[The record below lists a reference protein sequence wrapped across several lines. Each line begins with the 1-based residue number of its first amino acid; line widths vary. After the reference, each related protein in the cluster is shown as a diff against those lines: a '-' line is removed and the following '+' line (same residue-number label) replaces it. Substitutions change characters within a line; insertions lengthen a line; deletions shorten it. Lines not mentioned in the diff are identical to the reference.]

1 LHPKVTILVEMK
13 KIKILVVLLMAAVM
27 ANATNDS
34 LVHNLNFNVG
44 GGYHSLIYKPL
55 DGKWKGAFDGL
66 VGFNYQVMFTD
77 SWGLSVGAQL
87 SNNRASAVYNF
98 TVDASSYAH
107 PDMVD
112 GGTYTAEKQYTNWAE
127 RQRVMAL
134 DIPIQAVYMHAI
146 NNKWDLRTA
155 LGLDLNFVAQNK
167 YFTYDGQ
174 YTMTGYNNGVALD
187 PVPSAGF
194 ETRDYGVTGSYN
206 NMLPINVGLSF
217 DLGARYRFVET
228 AGFYF
233 GVYCQ
238 YGFVNYLKATNQDM
252 FTVGEEGPVYN
263 GAWNSDRVNA
273 VNPLQVGIKLGF
285 DIYLH
290 KTESAA
296 GKKRRLA
303 REKAIADSIAAAE
316 RAKFLA
322 DSLAEAERLRQ
333 EQLRLE
339 RERAERERL
348 AKEDA
353 AERLRK
359 REKFIRDSIAAAIA
373 ADSVRLAAL
382 QKELDRLANIINL
395 NVHFQQFKS
404 TPILNEKGEQAMKD
418 LSALMKKNP
427 DITLNVIGHTDD
439 VGEEEANIRMG
450 QMRADE
456 FKLVM
461 IAAGIP
467 AKRLVTDSKGES
479 EPIASN
485 ATAAG
490 KALNRRIQL
499 KPTAYV
505 SDEAVREAMERMAK
519 AEGMSAEQLD
529 RYLDHAPDTMEI
541 KPLTQVKREELEKN
555 IYVMRKQAVYRGTG
569 TKGSVT
575 LTKIGDEAARIV
587 RSILIAYPHLA
598 IEIIGNTDNT
608 GNSKDNMITGQYKAE
623 RFRETLIGMGFPVDR
638 IYCNSNG
645 DKKPIAD
652 NATPEGRA
660 KNKRF
665 EVEIIELKNNADKE
679 NHQKEDGERMRA
691 IEGVTNR

>member
-1 LHPKVTILVEMK
+1 MK
-13 KIKILVVLLMAAVM
+13 KITILVVLMMTAVM
-27 ANATNDS
+27 ANAINDS
-34 LVHNLNFNVG
+34 LVHNINFNIG

-55 DGKWKGAFDGL
+55 DGKWKGSLDGM

-77 SWGLSVGAQL
+77 SWGLSVGAQVM
-87 SNNRASAVYNF
+87 NNRASAVYNY
-98 TVDASSYAH
+98 TVDASNYVH
-107 PDMVD
+107 PGMAMGSVYSAQK
-112 GGTYTAEKQYTNWAE
+112 TYTNWSE
-127 RQRVMAL
+127 RQRTVSVDL
-134 DIPIQAVYMHAI
+134 PIQAIYQYAI
-146 NNKWDLRTA
+146 NQKWALRTG
-155 LGLDLNFVAQNK
+155 LGLDFSFLAMNK
-167 YFTYDGQ
+167 FYTYDGQ
-174 YTMTGYNNGVALD
+174 YSMTAYNGDVALN
-187 PVPSAGF
+187 PVPQAGF
-194 ETRDYGVTGSYN
+194 EIRDYGITGSYN
-206 NMLPINVGLSF
+206 NVLPINVGLSF
-217 DLGARYRFVET
+217 DFGARYKFVET
-228 AGFYF
+228 SGIYF
-233 GVYCQ
+233 GIYCQ
-238 YGFVNYLKATNQDM
+238 YGFVNYLKASNQDM
-252 FTVGEEGPVYN
+252 FTVSDNGPVYN
-263 GAWNSDRVNA
+263 GAWNSDRVSA
-273 VNPLQVGIKLGF
+273 VNPLQVGVKFGF
-285 DIYLH
+285 DINLN
-290 KTESAA
+290 KTESSA
-296 GKKRRLA
+296 GRKRRLA

-339 RERAERERL
+339 RERLERERL
-348 AKEDA
+348 AREEA

-359 REKFIRDSIAAAIA
+359 REQFIRDSIAAAIA
-373 ADSVRLAAL
+373 ADSARLAAL

-529 RYLDHAPDTMEI
+529 KYLDHGVDTMEI
-541 KPLTQVKREELEKN
+541 KPLTKAKREELEKN
-555 IYVMRKQAVYRGTG
+555 IYIMRRQAVYRGTS
-569 TKGSVT
+569 TKGAVT

-587 RSILIAYPHLA
+587 RSIMIAYPHLA

-608 GNSKDNMITGQYKAE
+608 GSSADNMITGQYKAE

-652 NATPEGRA
+652 NSTSEGRA

-679 NHQKEDGERMRA
+679 KHVEEDGERMRA
-691 IEGVTNR
+691 IESKVHK

>member
-1 LHPKVTILVEMK
+1 MMK
-13 KIKILVVLLMAAVM
+13 KIRIFLVLLLAATMV
-27 ANATNDS
+27 NATNDS

-55 DGKWKGAFDGL
+55 DGKWKGAFDGM

-77 SWGLSVGAQL
+77 AWGLSVGAQL
-87 SNNRASAVYNF
+87 MNTRASAAYNF
-98 TVDASSYAH
+98 AVDASSYVH

-112 GGTYTAEKQYTNWAE
+112 GAAYSAEKRYTNWSE
-127 RQRVMAL
+127 RQRLLTVDL
-134 DIPIQAVYMHAI
+134 PIQVVYLYGI
-146 NNKWDLRTA
+146 NSKWDLRTA
-155 LGLDLNFVAQNK
+155 LGVDLSYVAQNK
-167 YFTYDGQ
+167 YFVSDGQ
-174 YTMTGYNNGVALD
+174 YSMMGYSNGVALNAD
-187 PVPSAGF
+187 PNSGF
-194 ETRDYGVTGSYN
+194 ETRDFGISGSYDN
-206 NMLPINVGLSF
+206 LLPINVGLSF

-228 AGFYF
+228 AGLYF
-233 GVYCQ
+233 GIYCQ
-238 YGFVNYLKATNQDM
+238 YGFVNYLKATDQDM
-252 FTVGEEGPVYN
+252 FTTGDNGPVYN
-263 GAWNSDRVNA
+263 GAWNSDRVGA
-273 VNPLQVGIKLGF
+273 VNPLQAGIKLGF
-285 DIYLH
+285 DIYLP
-290 KTESAA
+290 KTESQA

-303 REKAIADSIAAAE
+303 REKAVADSIAAAE

-339 RERAERERL
+339 RERAERERI
-348 AKEDA
+348 AREDA

-359 REKFIRDSIAAAIA
+359 REQFIRDSIAAAIA
-373 ADSVRLAAL
+373 ADSVRLAKL

-404 TPILNEKGEQAMKD
+404 TPILNETGEKAMKE
-418 LSALMKKNP
+418 LSALMQQNP

-439 VGEEEANIRMG
+439 VGEEEANLRMG

-519 AEGMSAEQLD
+519 AEGMSAEELD

-541 KPLTQVKREELEKN
+541 KPLSKTKREELDKN

-587 RSILIAYPHLA
+587 RSIMIAYPHLA

-608 GNSKDNMITGQYKAE
+608 GNSRDNMITGQYKAE
-623 RFRETLIGMGFPVDR
+623 RFRETLIGMGFPADR
-638 IYCNSNG
+638 IYCSSNG

-652 NATPEGRA
+652 NSTSEGRA

-665 EVEIIELKNNADKE
+665 EVEIIELKNNEDKAKHIE
-679 NHQKEDGERMRA
+679 EDGERMRA
-691 IEGVTNR
+691 IENSTNK

>member
-1 LHPKVTILVEMK
+1 MK
-13 KIKILVVLLMAAVM
+13 KLKISVVLLMVAFMVS
-27 ANATNDS
+27 ATNDS
-34 LVHNLNFNVG
+34 LVHNLNFNIG

-77 SWGLSVGAQL
+77 SWGLSVGAQVM
-87 SNNRASAVYNF
+87 NNRASAVYNF
-98 TVDASSYAH
+98 TADASNCVYPVMIDGVSYSAQ
-107 PDMVD
+107 
-112 GGTYTAEKQYTNWAE
+112 KQYVDWSE
-127 RQRVMAL
+127 RQRLVSIDL
-134 DIPIQAVYMHAI
+134 PIQAVYMYGI
-146 NNKWDLRTA
+146 NSNWDLRTA
-155 LGLDLNFVAQNK
+155 FGVDLSFVAQNR
-167 YFTYDGQ
+167 YFTYGGQ
-174 YTMTGYNNGVALD
+174 YSMTGYSDGVALN
-187 PVPSAGF
+187 PVPNAGF
-194 ETRDYGVTGSYN
+194 ETKDYGVNGSYN
-206 NMLPINVGLSF
+206 NVVPVNFGLSF

-228 AGFYF
+228 AGIYF
-233 GVYCQ
+233 GIYCQ
-238 YGFVNYLKATNQDM
+238 YGFVNYLKATDQDM
-252 FTVGEEGPVYN
+252 FTIGEDGSVYN
-263 GAWNSDRVNA
+263 GAWNSNRVNA
-273 VNPLQVGIKLGF
+273 VNPLQVGVKVGF
-285 DIYLH
+285 DINLG
-290 KTESAA
+290 KTESCA

-339 RERAERERL
+339 RERLERERR

-359 REKFIRDSIAAAIA
+359 REQFIRDSIAAAFA
-373 ADSVRLAAL
+373 ADSIRVAAL
-382 QKELDRLANIINL
+382 QKELNRLAGIINM

-418 LSALMKKNP
+418 LSALMAKNP
-427 DITLNVIGHTDD
+427 DVTLNVIGHTDD
-439 VGEEEANIRMG
+439 VGEEEANLRMG

-505 SDEAVREAMERMAK
+505 SDEAVREALERMAK

-529 RYLDHAPDTMEI
+529 KYLDHAPDTMEI
-541 KPLTQVKREELEKN
+541 KPLSKAKREELEKN
-555 IYVMRKQAVYRGTG
+555 VYVMRRQAVYKGTG

-598 IEIIGNTDNT
+598 LEIIGNTDNT
-608 GNSKDNMITGQYKAE
+608 GSHEANMITGQYKAE

-638 IYCNSNG
+638 IYCNSAG
-645 DKKPIAD
+645 DTKPIAD
-652 NATPEGRA
+652 NSTSEGRA

-665 EVEIIELKNNADKE
+665 EVTIIELKDNADKE
-679 NHQKEDGERMRA
+679 KHMEEDGERMRA
-691 IEGVTNR
+691 IESKTNK

>member
-1 LHPKVTILVEMK
+1 MK
-13 KIKILVVLLMAAVM
+13 KITFLVVLLMASVM
-27 ANATNDS
+27 AKATNDS
-34 LVHNLNFNVG
+34 LAHNLNFSVG
-44 GGYHSLIYKPL
+44 GGYHSLLYKPL
-55 DGKWKGAFDGL
+55 DGKWKGAFDGM

-77 SWGLSVGAQL
+77 SWGLSVGA
-87 SNNRASAVYNF
+87 SVMNNRASAVYNY

-107 PDMVD
+107 PGMID
-112 GGTYTAEKQYTNWAE
+112 GAVYTAEKKYTNWAE
-127 RQRVMAL
+127 RQRLISVDL
-134 DIPIQAVYMHAI
+134 PIQAIYQHEFDQRWA
-146 NNKWDLRTA
+146 LRA
-155 LGLDLNFVAQNK
+155 GLGLDFSFVAQNK
-167 YFTYDGQ
+167 YYTYGGQ
-174 YTMTGYNNGVALD
+174 YSMTGYSNGVALNQT
-187 PVPSAGF
+187 PAAGF
-194 ETRDYGVTGSYN
+194 EIRDYGMTGFYN
-206 NMLPINVGLSF
+206 NVLPINVGLAF
-217 DLGARYRFVET
+217 DLGARYKFVET
-228 AGFYF
+228 AGIYF

-238 YGFVNYLKATNQDM
+238 YGFVNYLKATDQDM
-252 FTVGEEGPVYN
+252 FTVSDKGSVYN
-263 GAWNSDRVNA
+263 GAWNSNRVNA
-273 VNPLQVGIKLGF
+273 VNPLQVGVKFGF
-285 DIYLH
+285 DINLE
-290 KTESAA
+290 KTESCA

-339 RERAERERL
+339 RERLERERL
-348 AKEDA
+348 AREDA

-359 REKFIRDSIAAAIA
+359 REQFIRDSIAAAIA

-529 RYLDHAPDTMEI
+529 KYLDHAPDTMEI
-541 KPLTQVKREELEKN
+541 KPLSKTKREELTKN
-555 IYVMRKQAVYRGTG
+555 IYIMRRQAVYKGTG

-608 GNSKDNMITGQYKAE
+608 GNSAANMITGQYKAE

-665 EVEIIELKNNADKE
+665 EVEVIELKNNEDKAKHMEAD
-679 NHQKEDGERMRA
+679 GVRMRA
-691 IEGVTNR
+691 IEGITNK

>member
-1 LHPKVTILVEMK
+1 MK
-13 KIKILVVLLMAAVM
+13 KLTFLVVLLMAATM
-27 ANATNDS
+27 ANAVNDS
-34 LVHNLNFNVG
+34 LAHNLNFSVG
-44 GGYHSLIYKPL
+44 GGYHTLLYKPL
-55 DGKWKGAFDGL
+55 DGKWKGAFDGM

-77 SWGLSVGAQL
+77 SWGLSVGLQAK
-87 SNNRASAVYNF
+87 NNRASAVYNY
-98 TVDASSYAH
+98 TVDASNYVH
-107 PDMVD
+107 PGMTA
-112 GGTYTAEKQYTNWAE
+112 GGLYTAEKKYTDWSE
-127 RQRVMAL
+127 RQRLISVAL
-134 DIPIQAVYMHAI
+134 PIQAVYQHAF
-146 NNKWDLRTA
+146 NQKWALRLA
-155 LGLDLNFVAQNK
+155 LGLDLSMVAQNK
-167 YFTYDGQ
+167 YYTYGGQ
-174 YTMTGYNNGVALD
+174 YSMTAYNNGVAYD

-194 ETRDYGVTGSYN
+194 ETRDYGMTGSYN
-206 NMLPINVGLSF
+206 NVIPVNVGVGF
-217 DLGARYRFVET
+217 DLGGRYNFVET
-228 AGFYF
+228 AGIYF
-233 GVYCQ
+233 GVYCH
-238 YGFVNYLKATNQDM
+238 YGFVNYVKATDQDM
-252 FTVGEEGPVYN
+252 FTVGDPISTYN
-263 GAWNSDRVNA
+263 GAWNSNRVSS
-273 VNPLQVGIKLGF
+273 VNPLEAGFRIGF
-285 DIYLH
+285 DINLN
-290 KTESAA
+290 KTESQA

-333 EQLRLE
+333 EALRLE
-339 RERAERERL
+339 RERLERERR

-359 REKFIRDSIAAAIA
+359 REQFIRDSLAAAFA
-373 ADSVRLAAL
+373 ADSVRIAKL

-418 LSALMKKNP
+418 LSALMAKNQ
-427 DITLNVIGHTDD
+427 DVTLNVIGHTDD

-505 SDEAVREAMERMAK
+505 SDEAVREALERMAK

-529 RYLDHAPDTMEI
+529 RYLDNKADTMEI
-541 KPLTQVKREELEKN
+541 KPITKTKREELEKN
-555 IYVMRKQAVYRGTG
+555 IYVMRRQAVYKGTG

-587 RSILIAYPHLA
+587 RSIMIAYPHLA

-608 GNSKDNMITGQYKAE
+608 GNSNDNMITGQYKAE
-623 RFRETLIGMGFPVDR
+623 RFRETLIGMGFPIDR

-665 EVEIIELKNNADKE
+665 EVEIIELKNNEDKAK
-679 NHQKEDGERMRA
+679 HQEEDGKRMQA
-691 IEGVTNR
+691 IQDKVHR